1 MVVFDDIGAL
11 ERAIGGE
18 PFESPWI
25 AVTQSMID
33 EFARVTGDHQWI
45 HVDPE
50 RARTESP
57 FGKTVAH
64 GFLTLSLLSQM
75 IGSTLRLPK
84 VRLALNYGF
93 ERLRFVSPVVVDSDI
108 RASFTVGEVKRTAD
122 GAQVAWNVEV
132 RARDADKP
140 ALAAVWLSRLID

>member
-1 MVVFDDIGAL
+1 
-11 ERAIGGE
+11 
-18 PFESPWI
+18 
-25 AVTQSMID
+25 MID